1 MAIRKMRVNDDPILR
16 KKTREITE
24 INDRIIELQKD
35 MLDTM
40 YAEEGVGLAAPQ
52 VGVLKQLIVIDI
64 GEGPVTLINPEITK
78 QEGSVVEEE
87 ACLSFPDRSG
97 KVEK

>member
-40 YAEEGVGLAAPQ
+40 YA
-52 VGVLKQLIVIDI
+52 
-64 GEGPVTLINPEITK
+64 
-78 QEGSVVEEE
+78 
-87 ACLSFPDRSG
+87 CLLYTSPSPRD
-97 KVEK
+97 

>member
-40 YAEEGVGLAAPQ
+40 YAEEGVDWRRL
-52 VGVLKQLIVIDI
+52 
-64 GEGPVTLINPEITK
+64 
-78 QEGSVVEEE
+78 
-87 ACLSFPDRSG
+87 RSG
-97 KVEK
+97 C